1 MGGGWRNI
9 DKHKGRRGGGEREEE
24 ARVGCEKVLG
34 LLSEDLDATRLHLQ
48 RCVILGEP
56 LSLLV
61 LLPDLQSWREMSVK
75 VAY

>member
-1 MGGGWRNI
+1 MGGEGDV

-24 ARVGCEKVLG
+24 ARIGCEKALG
-34 LLSEDLDATRLHLQ
+34 LLSEDLDATLLRLQ
-48 RCVILGEP
+48 ICVILGEP

-61 LLPDLQSWREMSVK
+61 LFPHLQSWKKMSMK